1 VADLRMSPLQGL
13 VAALQS
19 DFFLDSD
26 MVKDAIRRRATF
38 SILHLGT
45 MFKVDVWENR

>member
-1 VADLRMSPLQGL
+1 MSHLQGS
-13 VAALQS
+13 VAALQTE
-19 DFFLDSD
+19 FFLDSD
-26 MVKDAIRRRATF
+26 IVKDAIRRRATF